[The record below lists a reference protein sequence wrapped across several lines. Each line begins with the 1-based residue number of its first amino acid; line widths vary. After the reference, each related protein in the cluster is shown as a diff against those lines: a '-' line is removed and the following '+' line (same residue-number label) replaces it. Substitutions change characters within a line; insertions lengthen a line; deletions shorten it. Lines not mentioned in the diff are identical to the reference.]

1 MNDREFID
9 WHLERATD
17 ELYAIRES
25 FPHMKS
31 GVHLS
36 HAKGVLE
43 YLFERREW
51 EEDVDP
57 FIVGLIGHVMS
68 QLSRAEFVLRDYEAP
83 RSCASLRCST
93 QNLLRNDD
101 GDEQEA
107 VFRTA
112 MCVGRSIER
121 LEIARERL
129 E

>member
-9 WHLERATD
+9 WHLERAID
-17 ELYAIRES
+17 ELYTTRES

-43 YLFERREW
+43 YLFEQREW
-51 EEDVDP
+51 EEDADP

-68 QLSRAEFVLRDYEAP
+68 QLSRAE
-83 RSCASLRCST
+83 
-93 QNLLRNDD
+93 NLLRNDD
-101 GDEQEA
+101 GDEQQA
-107 VFRTA
+107 VFRAA